1 MKCFN
6 EHSWMAKYIV
16 KRWYRKTE
24 RKGETQSYV
33 YIRGFVFMYK
43 TMKMKM
49 KKQIACKSTNIQKQT
64 SFDAIFGANH
74 RRTQHKI
81 VRILP
86 KTDFLKWKIVDL
98 MVLPL
103 HTSLKQWNN
112 RKIVVF
118 FSLYHLLFDFF
129 LFRFIRSYLLSG
141 TFIYKQMDEI
151 KAICLNDHFWKRK
164 RNESD
169 ADELW
174 IDAEEWEKRNTKQPK
189 FPKKK
194 KNLKSCAHDGC
205 ATFAVWS
212 LFVFDY
218 CISKIGK

>member
-118 FSLYHLLFDFF
+118 FLSTISFLTSFCFVLF
-129 LFRFIRSYLLSG
+129 
-141 TFIYKQMDEI
+141 E
-151 KAICLNDHFWKRK
+151 AICFPALSFTNKW
-164 RNESD
+164 
-169 ADELW
+169 
-174 IDAEEWEKRNTKQPK
+174 TK
-189 FPKKK
+189 
-194 KNLKSCAHDGC
+194 
-205 ATFAVWS
+205 
-212 LFVFDY
+212 
-218 CISKIGK
+218 